1 MARTTALNKIEEL
14 LYEPTF
20 YKIIQGGQGAGK
32 TYAVVSILALGYC
45 PSYPN
50 SIVTIVGMT
59 YDQLKIGAIRDFK
72 SCMKEVGWWEDD
84 RWNITDKTY
93 TFPNGSIMEFK
104 SMDRMTARGPRRS
117 VLFVNE
123 ANAISWEAFD
133 QMANRTSDFVII
145 DYNPSA
151 KFWAHEEL
159 VEKKP
164 ERTSFI
170 ILTYLDNEALPAQ
183 ERDNIESKKPKAGE
197 EPSNWWTVYGLGQI
211 GVLEGNIYSGWI
223 ESSAEAIRK
232 DGQLVDYGLDFGF
245 GHPTG
250 LVSIWERP
258 DGSIGVIEE
267 LYKSGMKP
275 SDYVPA
281 LESSGIDP
289 SMLIVADSARPE
301 IIAEIKRAGYR
312 IIGANKDAGS
322 VERGIMRVQ
331 EKQIYFCGK
340 NLKAEYL
347 SYRWRTKRSTGE
359 TIYEPE
365 KSNDDLMDA
374 MRYAIDDLS
383 RPRFDF

>member
-14 LYEPTF
+14 LYDPTF

-45 PSYPN
+45 PSYPD

-93 TFPNGSIMEFK
+93 TFPNGSVMEFK

-250 LVSIWERP
+250 LVSIWECP

-331 EKQIYFCGK
+331 ERQIYFCGK